1 MSIKNYQERNP
12 NHIYIKS
19 NETAP
24 QCYLNTDDA
33 VAYLTNIKSDG
44 ESFVNDYSIYQ
55 VDPDYRDDLYKDGR
69 PAKIED
75 DFPYMMGSIGCR
87 RDVQEVWKP
96 EYLESRMKKV
106 FDIKTDNGLNGMS
119 ILFHDDLFQILNTH
133 TFLNEDGE
141 DIYEDIICNYHMIEK
156 IRHDDD
162 EPSIMRAFTSLSV
175 GDIIVNNHTGKA
187 KVVADF
193 GFKDIEI

>member
-1 MSIKNYQERNP
+1 MKKYQERNP

-44 ESFVNDYSIYQ
+44 ESFINDFSIYQ
-55 VDPDYRDDLYKDGR
+55 IDPDYRDDLYMNGR
-69 PAKIED
+69 PATMED
-75 DFPYMMGSIGCR
+75 DFPFMMGCIGRR
-87 RDVQEVWKP
+87 RDVEEVWKP
-96 EYLESRMKKV
+96 EYLKSRMKKV
-106 FDIKTDNGLNGMS
+106 VDVKTDEGIRKGMS
-119 ILFHDDLFQILNTH
+119 KLFFDDLFEILNTH
-133 TFLNEDGE
+133 TFLDADGE
-141 DIYEDIICNYHMIEK
+141 DIYEDVICNYSMIEK
-156 IRHDDD
+156 IRGEDD
-162 EPSIMRAFTSLSV
+162 EPSITRAFASLSV

-193 GFKDIEI
+193 GFEDIQI